1 MKLSELKA
9 LILEGGCREKL
20 TELYGEEKAAAQEER
35 YAKILDRAIEKIGD
49 KEGFIFSAPGRTEIG
64 GNHTDHQ
71 LGRVV
76 AASLNLDIVAAVV
89 PENDMAVRYYSDE
102 FTVKPVDLHD
112 LAVHEEDFN
121 TTESL
126 IRGIAAGISAKG
138 KGIGGFSAY
147 AESDVIPGGGMSS
160 SAAFEILIGTIYNVL
175 YAGSSLTSREI
186 AVIGKFA
193 ENNYFGKPC
202 GQLDQMACSIGSFAA
217 MDFKDPEAMVV
228 EKIDFNPADYGF
240 DLILTDVRASH
251 ADLGDEYAAVPAEMK
266 AAAAVLGREVLCDV
280 TADELI
286 ANAAKIREACGDR
299 AFLRAYHFVRET
311 QRAKDQAEA
320 LKAKDIDKFMKLVRE
335 SGHSSFM
342 YLQNISVPG
351 HTKDQPVAL
360 ALALS
365 DALIGEDGA
374 YRVHGGGF
382 AGTIQAFVKKENTPA
397 YVKALESVF
406 GKGSCYIVRI
416 RNCGGIKVI

>member
-1 MKLSELKA
+1 MRLSELKD
-9 LILEGGCREKL
+9 LVLNGGLDEKL
-20 TELYGEEKAAAQEER
+20 TGLYGEEKTAEQRIR
-35 YAKILDRAIEKIGD
+35 YAHILEKAIENIGD
-49 KEGFIFSAPGRTEIG
+49 KEGCIFSAPGRTEIG

-89 PENDMAVRYYSDE
+89 PTDDMTVRYYSDE
-102 FTVKPVDLHD
+102 FTVKPVDLGD
-112 LAVHEEDFN
+112 LSIREADYN

-126 IRGIAAGISAKG
+126 IRGIAAGIKG
-138 KGIGGFSAY
+138 RGKEIGGFSAY

-160 SAAFEILIGTIYNVL
+160 SAAFEVLIGTIYNSL
-175 YAGSSLTSREI
+175 YASGSLSSEELAI
-186 AVIGKFA
+186 IGQFA
-193 ENNYFGKPC
+193 ENKYFGKPS
-202 GQLDQMACSIGSFAA
+202 GLLDQMACSVGSFAA
-217 MDFKDPEAMVV
+217 MDFADPAAPVV

-240 DLILTDVRASH
+240 DLILTDVKASH
-251 ADLGDEYAAVPAEMK
+251 ADLGDEYAAVPKEMR
-266 AAAAVLGREVLCDV
+266 AAAAVLGHEVLRDV
-280 TADELI
+280 SEVDLI
-286 ANAAKIREACGDR
+286 ANADRIRSECGDR
-299 AFLRAYHFVRET
+299 AFLRAFHFVNET
-311 QRAKDQAEA
+311 RRAKEQAEA
-320 LKAKDIDKFMKLVRE
+320 LKNRDIDTFLRLVRE

-365 DALIGEDGA
+365 DALIKENGA

-397 YVKALESVF
+397 YVAALERAF
-406 GKGSCYIVRI
+406 GKGSCYIMRI
-416 RNCGGIKVI
+416 RDCGGIKVI